1 MNIPGNKV
9 VKYVSKF
16 KKINPNGLDLVP
28 QKVFKIPSRYTIY
41 IKGNKRGFVKAEA
54 QEENFL
60 DGYEVKEEIT
70 PDENDF
76 YHIPANSAIEI
87 VLPEIYVPLDMLAI
101 IFPRSTFN
109 RLGIIKSHTGLV
121 DSGYKGTPT
130 QTFYFPTTAMIHKD
144 EAWVQICFFKV
155 EEKIKEGYT
164 GFYQNKKI

>member
-1 MNIPGNKV
+1 MNVPGSKV
-9 VKYVSKF
+9 VKFVSAF

-28 QKVFKIPSRYTIY
+28 LKVFRIPSEYTIF
-41 IKGNKRGFVKAEA
+41 IKGNKRGYLKEDN
-54 QEENFL
+54 NFI
-60 DGYEVKEEIT
+60 DGYTTKEEIK
-70 PDENDF
+70 PDDSGF
-76 YHIPANSAIEI
+76 YRIPRDSAIEI
-87 VLPEIYVPLDMLAI
+87 VLPEIQVPLDMLAI

-130 QTFYFPTTAMIHKD
+130 QTFYFPTSAMIHKD
-144 EAWVQICFFKV
+144 EAWVQIVYFKV